1 MIRLEVIG
9 NPITQGSKRAFVV
22 NGRAVITE
30 GGGKK
35 HKDWRAAV
43 ADAAQ
48 AWCREN
54 GNPPLIT
61 GPVLMRITFGMQKPA
76 SAPKRTRT
84 YPIKARS
91 GDVDK
96 LQRSILDSLTGVLF
110 VDDSQVLAVVAVKD
124 WSDPPGVVIEVV
136 DCSGPGVAQWDA
148 GAWAYEF
155 YPARLPDST
164 EPLEVP
170 A

>member
-9 NPITQGSKRAFVV
+9 TPITQGSARAFVV
-22 NGRAVITE
+22 NGRAIVTSA
-30 GGGKK
+30 GGKK

-48 AWCREN
+48 GWCREN
-54 GNPPLIT
+54 GNPPLID
-61 GPVLMRITFGMQKPA
+61 GPVLVRMTFGIQKPA
-76 SAPKRTRT
+76 SAPKKQRTF
-84 YPIKARS
+84 PIKARS

-110 VDDSQVLAVVAVKD
+110 ADDSQVVAVVAVKD
-124 WSDPPGVVIEVV
+124 WSDPPGVVIEVETIEASV
-136 DCSGPGVAQWDA
+136 TVRC
-148 GAWAYEF
+148 EL
-155 YPARLPDST
+155 YPALLPNT
-164 EPLEVP
+164 ARPLEVS